1 MSPGAILS
9 PIFEAQRENNMR
21 NLHGGDVVAGWTVA
35 QWITVLR
42 ASGVPTPFTSHSEA
56 MDFRLEYLQTRDQ
69 PAAYAG
75 KDLEVELIE
84 ASLILESAR

>member
-1 MSPGAILS
+1 
-9 PIFEAQRENNMR
+9 
-21 NLHGGDVVAGWTVA
+21 
-35 QWITVLR
+35 
-42 ASGVPTPFTSHSEA
+42 

-75 KDLEVELIE
+75 KDLEVELNE